1 MSVGVYRV
9 NEMKIEH
16 ENVQS
21 FNLWDDDKLVSYFEV
36 NESGIT
42 DVHVDL
48 IKMALEDKTLN
59 LSEDVK
65 ESLKSDIEFAQKK
78 GQNYVSYITY

>member
-1 MSVGVYRV
+1 MSVGVYRI

-48 IKMALEDKTLN
+48 IKMALEDLN

-65 ESLKSDIEFAQKK
+65 ESLKADIEFAKSK
-78 GQNYVSYITY
+78 GKTYVSYIVF

>member
-48 IKMALEDKTLN
+48 IKMALEDLN

-65 ESLKSDIEFAQKK
+65 ESLKADIEFAQKK
-78 GQNYVSYITY
+78 GQSYVSYITY